1 MFHKISGI
9 ESLCR
14 LDVKKEGVSR
24 FFVNFLVSH
33 WRKISYVN
41 FLYCQKFRVSRR
53 FMLKGVIS
61 RLSIDLFCLS
71 VPESFVGEPFYDS
84 QNFWY
89 RKILWIRGG
98 GGEEGVSRFFVQ
110 HFLSDSTA
118 KLPGVTLFSVIIFGY
133 RESFC
138 LRGLRH
144 VFRSKFFLSRSSDK
158 LPWWTLLCSVSKNLG

>member
-71 VPESFVGEPFYDS
+71 VPESFVGEPFYVS
-84 QNFWY
+84 QSLWY
-89 RKILWIRGG
+89 RKVFLDKGG
-98 GGEEGVSRFFVQ
+98 GGVSRIPLEN
-110 HFLSDSTA
+110 FLSHCA
-118 KLPGVTLFSVIIFGY
+118 WN
-133 RESFC
+133 FC
-138 LRGLRH
+138 RG
-144 VFRSKFFLSRSSDK
+144 
-158 LPWWTLLCSVSKNLG
+158 TLLCCVSENFR